1 MSMALKKF
9 DSLNVIPLVD
19 VMLVLLAIVLTSS
32 TLIEKKL
39 IPVDLPN
46 AGSAKKQLKHKN
58 ISITITK
65 DGKLFV
71 KNRKSTLDAFKS
83 QLKSFDANDTFLI
96 NCDKNASF
104 NSFVEVL
111 DTLKSNNF
119 NNIAIVSKSNE

>member
-1 MSMALKKF
+1 MALKKF

-19 VMLVLLAIVLTSS
+19 VMLVLLAIVLTTS

-39 IPVDLPN
+39 IPVNLPK
-46 AGSAKKQLKHKN
+46 ADSAKIQLEHKN
-58 ISITITK
+58 IAITITK
-65 DGKLFV
+65 DGKLFI
-71 KNRKSTLDAFKS
+71 KSKASTLEAFKS
-83 QLKSFDANDTFLI
+83 QLKSFDTNSTFLI

-119 NNIAIVSKSNE
+119 NNIAIVSKVDE